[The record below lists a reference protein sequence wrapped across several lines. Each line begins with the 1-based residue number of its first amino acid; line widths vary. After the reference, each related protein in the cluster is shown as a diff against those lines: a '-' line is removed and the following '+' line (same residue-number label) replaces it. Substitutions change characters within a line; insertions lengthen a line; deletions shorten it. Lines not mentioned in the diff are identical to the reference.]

1 MKFELLKTSDGSRNG
16 RIVFDRGIIDTPTF
30 MPVGTYGTVKAMMP
44 EELRNIGSQ
53 IVLGNTF
60 HLMLRPGVE
69 VIEAH
74 GGLHEFMGWERPILT
89 DSGGYQ
95 VWSLDT
101 QQISEDGVKFRSPV
115 DGDLVFLT
123 PEKSIEI
130 QHRLNADIIMVF
142 DECTAY
148 PIEKSEAKRSMD
160 LSLRWA
166 DRSRRTFDEFCVD
179 TKSDAALFGI
189 IQGGVFPSLR
199 QESLEGLI
207 EIGFD
212 GYALG
217 GLAVGETEEERLAVL
232 ETINPLMPLD
242 KPRYL
247 MGVGTPEDLIKAVS
261 YGMDMFDC
269 VMPTRHARNGRLFT
283 AKGSINI
290 RNQRFRNDTGPIDES
305 CNCQTCQNF
314 SRSYIRHLQKCNEIL
329 GSRLATLHNLH
340 HYQMLM
346 SDMRMSI
353 RAQSF
358 AEFASER
365 LENYAEM
372 GDPSQ
377 DSS

>member
-1 MKFELLKTSDGSRNG
+1 MKFDFLQASAGARNG
-16 RIVFDRGIIDTPTF
+16 QISFERGVIDTPAF
-30 MPVGTYGTVKAMMP
+30 MPVGTYGTVQSMMP
-44 EELRNIGSQ
+44 EELSTVGSQ
-53 IVLGNTF
+53 IILGNTF
-60 HLMLRPGVE
+60 HLMLRPGIE

-89 DSGGYQ
+89 DSGGFQ

-101 QQISEDGVKFRSPV
+101 QQISEEGVKFRSPV

-130 QHRLNADIIMVF
+130 QHRLNADIVMVF

-148 PIEKSEAKRSMD
+148 PVEKSEARRSMS

-166 DRSRRTFDEFCVD
+166 KRSRKTFDNLCLGI
-179 TKSDAALFGI
+179 KSDAALFGI
-189 IQGGVFPSLR
+189 IQGGIFPSLR

-212 GYALG
+212 GYAVG
-217 GLAVGETEEERLAVL
+217 GLAVGETEEERLSVL

-283 AKGSINI
+283 TKGSINI
-290 RNQRFRNDTGPIDES
+290 RNQRFRDDTGPIDEL
-305 CNCQTCQNF
+305 CNCETCQHF
-314 SRSYIRHLQKCNEIL
+314 SRAYIRHLQKCNEIL
-329 GSRLATLHNLH
+329 GSRLATVHNLY
-340 HYQMLM
+340 HYQTLM
-346 SDMRMSI
+346 SEMRMSI
-353 RAQSF
+353 RTQSF
-358 AEFASER
+358 AEFASEK
-365 LENYAEM
+365 LERYAEM
-372 GDPSQ
+372 DDASR

>member
-1 MKFELLKTSDGSRNG
+1 MKFDFLQASAGARNG
-16 RIVFDRGIIDTPTF
+16 QISFERGVIDTPAF

-44 EELRNIGSQ
+44 EELSTVGSQ
-53 IVLGNTF
+53 IILGNTF
-60 HLMLRPGVE
+60 HLMLRPGIE

-89 DSGGYQ
+89 DSGGFQ

-101 QQISEDGVKFRSPV
+101 QQISEEGVKFRSPV

-130 QHRLNADIIMVF
+130 QHRLNADIVMVF

-148 PIEKSEAKRSMD
+148 PVEKSEARRSMG

-166 DRSRRTFDEFCVD
+166 ERSRRTFDSLCSS

-199 QESLEGLI
+199 QESLEGLV

-212 GYALG
+212 GYAVG
-217 GLAVGETEEERLAVL
+217 GLAVGETEEERLSIL

-305 CNCQTCQNF
+305 CNCETCQHF
-314 SRSYIRHLQKCNEIL
+314 SRAYIRHLQKCNEIL
-329 GSRLATLHNLH
+329 GSRLATVHNLY
-340 HYQMLM
+340 HYQTLM
-346 SDMRMSI
+346 SEMRMSI
-353 RAQSF
+353 RAQNF

-365 LENYAEM
+365 LERYAEM
-372 GDPSQ
+372 DDASR
-377 DSS
+377 D

>member
-16 RIVFDRGIIDTPTF
+16 KIVFERGVIDTPTF

-44 EELRNIGSQ
+44 KELCTVGSQ

-60 HLMLRPGVE
+60 HLMLRPGIE

-130 QHRLNADIIMVF
+130 QHRLNADIVMVF

-148 PIEKSEAKRSMD
+148 PIEKNEAKRSMD

-166 DRSRRTFDEFCVD
+166 DRSRRTFDELCAG

-199 QESLEGLI
+199 QESLEGLV

-212 GYALG
+212 GYAVG

-305 CNCQTCQNF
+305 CNCETCQHF

-329 GSRLATLHNLH
+329 GSRLATLHNLY
-340 HYQMLM
+340 HYQTLM

-358 AEFASER
+358 TEFASER
-365 LENYAEM
+365 LESYAEM
-372 GDPSQ
+372 GNASQ

>member
-1 MKFELLKTSDGSRNG
+1 MKFDFLQASAGARNG
-16 RIVFDRGIIDTPTF
+16 QISFERGVIDTPAF

-44 EELRNIGSQ
+44 EELSTVGSQ
-53 IVLGNTF
+53 IILGNTF
-60 HLMLRPGVE
+60 HLMLRPGIE

-89 DSGGYQ
+89 DSGGFQ

-101 QQISEDGVKFRSPV
+101 QQISEEGVKFRSPV

-130 QHRLNADIIMVF
+130 QHRLNADIVMVF

-148 PIEKSEAKRSMD
+148 PIEKNEAKRSMD

-166 DRSRRTFDEFCVD
+166 DRSRRTFDELCAG

-199 QESLEGLI
+199 QESLEGLV

-212 GYALG
+212 GYAVG

-305 CNCQTCQNF
+305 CNCETCQHF

-329 GSRLATLHNLH
+329 GSRLATLHNLY
-340 HYQMLM
+340 HYQTLM

-358 AEFASER
+358 TEFASER
-365 LENYAEM
+365 LESYAEM
-372 GDPSQ
+372 GNASQ

>member
-1 MKFELLKTSDGSRNG
+1 MKFDFLQASAGARNG
-16 RIVFDRGIIDTPTF
+16 QISFERGVIDTPAF

-44 EELRNIGSQ
+44 EELSTVGSQ
-53 IVLGNTF
+53 IILGNTF
-60 HLMLRPGVE
+60 HLMLRPGIE

-89 DSGGYQ
+89 DSGGFQ

-101 QQISEDGVKFRSPV
+101 QQISEEGVKFRSPV

-130 QHRLNADIIMVF
+130 QHRLNADIVMVF

-148 PIEKSEAKRSMD
+148 PVEKSEARRSMS

-166 DRSRRTFDEFCVD
+166 KRSRKTFDNLCLG

-189 IQGGVFPSLR
+189 IQGGIFPSLR

-212 GYALG
+212 GYAVG
-217 GLAVGETEEERLAVL
+217 GLAVGETEEERLSVL

-283 AKGSINI
+283 TKGSINI
-290 RNQRFRNDTGPIDES
+290 RNQRFRDDTGPIDEL
-305 CNCQTCQNF
+305 CNCETCQHF
-314 SRSYIRHLQKCNEIL
+314 SRAYIRHLQKCNEIL
-329 GSRLATLHNLH
+329 GSRLATVHNLY
-340 HYQMLM
+340 HYQTLM
-346 SDMRMSI
+346 SEMRMSI
-353 RAQSF
+353 RTQSF
-358 AEFASER
+358 AEFASEK
-365 LENYAEM
+365 LERYAEM
-372 GDPSQ
+372 DDASR